1 MIDENKLLLAGIQDK
16 YENFLDYYALVST
29 DFMSLPQ
36 QSVCSQFLRQMPG
49 VRGWLYGG
57 YEDAERRMLI
67 FMPDYIDVNNEA
79 ELMEYFAENP
89 DECPLVILSLTY
101 KAGAGAKELGHRD
114 YLGSI
119 LGEGIKR
126 EKIGDILVRPGGA
139 QVIAERNIAEYLA
152 LHYGKAGRTTLE
164 AEILPISQ
172 VDSGIVKK
180 EEMRTSVASP
190 RLDNV
195 VSAVFNVSRKD
206 AVTAINQGRVF
217 VNDIENNKPDYT
229 LKDGEKLVLR
239 GKGKAIYKGTS
250 GTSKKGKTYITVEK
264 YV

>member
-1 MIDENKLLLAGIQDK
+1 MIDENKLLLAGIEDK

-29 DFMSLPQ
+29 DFMSIPQ
-36 QSVCSQFLRQMPG
+36 QSVCSQFLCSNPG
-49 VRGWLYGG
+49 CRGWLYGG
-57 YEDAERRMLI
+57 YEDAERRMLV
-67 FMPDYIDVNNEA
+67 FVPDYIDVNGED
-79 ELMEYFAENP
+79 ELIEYFVENP
-89 DECPLVILSLTY
+89 DDCPIVILNLSY
-101 KAGAGAKELGHRD
+101 KAGAGARELGHRD

-126 EKIGDILVRPGGA
+126 EKVGDILVRPGGA

-152 LHYGKAGRTTLE
+152 LHYGKAGRTNLE
-164 AEILPISQ
+164 AEVLSIAE

-180 EEMRTSVASP
+180 EELRTSVASP

-195 VSAVFNVSRKD
+195 VSAVFGVSRKD
-206 AVTAINQGRVF
+206 AVAAIGQGRVF
-217 VNDIENNKPDYT
+217 VNDVENNKPDYT

-250 GTSKKGKTYITVEK
+250 GTSKKGKIYITVEK

>member
-1 MIDENKLLLAGIQDK
+1 MIDENKLLLAGIEDK

-36 QSVCSQFLRQMPG
+36 QSICSQFLRSTPG

-57 YEDAERRMLI
+57 YDDAERRMLV
-67 FMPDYIDVNNEA
+67 FVPDYIDVHSEKA
-79 ELMEYFAENP
+79 LIEYFAQNP
-89 DECPLVILSLTY
+89 EESPLVILNLY
-101 KAGAGAKELGHRD
+101 KVGAGSKELSHRD

-119 LGEGIKR
+119 TGEGIKR

-139 QVIAERNIAEYLA
+139 QVIAERTIAEYLVM
-152 LHYGKAGRTTLE
+152 HYGKAGRTSLD

-172 VDSGIVKK
+172 VDTGIVKK
-180 EEMRTSVASP
+180 EEFRTSVASP

-195 VSAVFNVSRKD
+195 VAAVFNVSRKD
-206 AVTAINQGRVF
+206 AVAAINQGRVF
-217 VNDIENNKPDYT
+217 VNDVENNKPDYT
-229 LKDGEKLVLR
+229 MKEGEKLVLR
-239 GKGKAIYKGTS
+239 GKGKAIYKGNS
-250 GTSKKGKTYITVEK
+250 GISKKGKIYITLEK